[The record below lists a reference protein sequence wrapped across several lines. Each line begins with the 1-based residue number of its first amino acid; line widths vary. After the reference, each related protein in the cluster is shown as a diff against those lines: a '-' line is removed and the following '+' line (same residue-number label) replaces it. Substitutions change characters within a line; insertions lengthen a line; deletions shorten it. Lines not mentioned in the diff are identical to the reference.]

1 MKHTPFFYRLP
12 HLAIL
17 VLLLSCIGCAPIR
30 TNVRSS
36 HPPRLEGSTVLVYE
50 LTDSLPAA
58 AEVLGYL
65 RIKDF
70 EPWIGYRYDELI
82 EALGKETNRHG
93 GNAIRLTSYKEPSYY
108 GSAGNRIAADMLLLA
123 DSVYTASYFGNLA
136 SRQLLVKM
144 NSDMDEYVWSK
155 QKSILNRN
163 AVTFNVGYCFPE
175 EQDRGF
181 ELNIGYQR
189 IWNSSNSTQAILGAR
204 YRNFFETVETEGIDY
219 KVRMDYVGPEFGGS
233 YTSGRL
239 IIPVT
244 IGFGYLRY
252 TDDREDLTLNGYG
265 AHIELGCEYR
275 ISYRIGIGISYT
287 YYASVYEIPDIKES
301 THYQSSLAGGV
312 RFYF

>member
-1 MKHTPFFYRLP
+1 M
-12 HLAIL
+12 
-17 VLLLSCIGCAPIR
+17 
-30 TNVRSS
+30 
-36 HPPRLEGSTVLVYE
+36 
-50 LTDSLPAA
+50 
-58 AEVLGYL
+58 LG
-65 RIKDF
+65 
-70 EPWIGYRYDELI
+70 E
-82 EALGKETNRHG
+82 ETNKHG
-93 GNAIRLTSYKEPSYY
+93 GNAIRLTSYKAPAQY
-108 GSAGNRIAADMLLLA
+108 GSPGNRIAADMLLLA
-123 DSVYTASYFGNLA
+123 DSVYTASYFDNLA

-144 NSDMDEYVWSK
+144 NSDMDEYAWSK
-155 QKSILNRN
+155 RRSAFNRN
-163 AVTFNVGYCFPE
+163 AVTFNVGFCFPE

-204 YRNFFETVETEGIDY
+204 YRKYFAAVETGGVDY
-219 KVRMDYVGPEFGGS
+219 KIRMDYVGPEFGGS

-287 YYASVYEIPDIKES
+287 YYAGVYKIPGTKES
-301 THYQSSLAGGV
+301 THYRSSLAGGV